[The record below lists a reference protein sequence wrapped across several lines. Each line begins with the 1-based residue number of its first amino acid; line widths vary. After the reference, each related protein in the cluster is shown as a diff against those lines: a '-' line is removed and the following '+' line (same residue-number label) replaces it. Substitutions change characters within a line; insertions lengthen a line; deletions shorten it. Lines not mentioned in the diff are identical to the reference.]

1 MNYLKKYNQSVI
13 LRYWVNWMLW
23 RKIPFNRPHGIWL
36 ESVEENEVCFKLPY
50 KKANLN
56 HIKTLHAC
64 ALATLA
70 EYTSGFMLF
79 VKLGKGFRLVMKSIQ
94 VEYHLRGTS
103 SAFATYKLNDLD
115 IETHIKSKLAKMDAV
130 EFESVVDVKN
140 EKSEILCTAKIKW
153 QIKAWEKVKMV

>member
-1 MNYLKKYNQSVI
+1 MKYLKKYNQSRL

-23 RKIPFNRPHGIWL
+23 QKIPFNRPHGIWL
-36 ESVEENEVCFKLPY
+36 SYVEEDEVCFELPY

-79 VKLGKGFRLVMKSIQ
+79 LKLGKDYRLVMKSIG

-103 SAFATYKLNDLD
+103 KAFATYTLSNSEV
-115 IETHIKSKLAKMDAV
+115 ETYIKSKLINNESID
-130 EFESVVDVKN
+130 FESIVEVKN
-140 EKSEILCTAKIKW
+140 EKSEILCTAKITW